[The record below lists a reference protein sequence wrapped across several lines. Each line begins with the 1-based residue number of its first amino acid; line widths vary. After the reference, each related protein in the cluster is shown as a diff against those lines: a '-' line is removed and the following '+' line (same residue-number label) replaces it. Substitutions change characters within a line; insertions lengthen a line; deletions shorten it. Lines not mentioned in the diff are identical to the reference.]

1 MKTKALHRTIT
12 QTTSN
17 LAFLIFFITIF
28 ITPLALVRLAWE
40 YELGIASFI
49 FLTMYWWVYGVC
61 KAYKNPVH

>member
-12 QTTSN
+12 QTTIN

-49 FLTMYWWVYGVC
+49 FLTMYWWVYDVC
-61 KAYKNPVH
+61 KAYRNPAH